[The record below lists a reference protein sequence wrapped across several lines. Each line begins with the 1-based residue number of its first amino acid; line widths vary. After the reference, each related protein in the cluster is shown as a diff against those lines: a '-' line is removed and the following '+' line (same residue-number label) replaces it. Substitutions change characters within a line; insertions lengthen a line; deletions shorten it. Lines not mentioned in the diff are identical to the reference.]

1 MDSDYNL
8 RTVFVSGEISNFTNH
23 YRTGHFYMTLKDE
36 KAAVRAVMFKYD
48 NERLGFMPKNGMKV
62 IARGRV
68 SVFERDGQ
76 YQLYIED
83 MQPDGA
89 GALSIA
95 FEQLKKKLEAEGLF
109 AQERKRPIPRFPKRV
124 GVVTSPTGAAV
135 RDIINVITR
144 RSPSTQ
150 IILCPVQ
157 VQGASAAGQ
166 ISDAIRRFNAGRYA
180 DVLIVGRGGG
190 SVEELWA
197 FNEEKVAR
205 AVAASDIPVI
215 SAVGHE
221 TDFTICD
228 FAADLRAPT
237 PSAAAELA
245 VSDRAEQHAY
255 INQLGRRCAS
265 ALDSHIRFGCNVINR
280 ICGELSAYGPMQ
292 QIISQRQPLD
302 SLFSDMQS
310 AALQAHHRDKLNLSV
325 LAGRLDALSPLRI
338 LSGGYAAVNLLI
350 EGNESLAEEFGS
362 VIDGFNQDRKCIDRS
377 VTQEAHDFIEAH
389 AELKAAKSTVIYN
402 PRWMKGIVGIVASR
416 LIETYYRPTVVLT
429 MSNGFVTGSARSVPG
444 FDLYQAIESCSD
456 LLENFGGH
464 MYAAGLTMRPER
476 VEEFTRRF
484 NAYVEE
490 NIDPITLQPQVEID
504 SELFF
509 SNITPAFRRDLN
521 RFQPFG
527 PGNPAPVFVTRGVV
541 SHGETKLGG
550 ADGEHLR
557 MDLMQRQKPNTTIQT
572 IAFQQPTHYEWIR
585 AGHPIDVCYQIVENH
600 YRGSVSVQL
609 RIKDIKPLR
618 GKQ

>member
-1 MDSDYNL
+1 MLETVSVTVSQLNRYIKSLMDSDYNL
-8 RTVFVSGEISNFTNH
+8 RAVFVSGEISNFTNH

-36 KAAVRAVMFKYD
+36 KAAVRAVMFKSD
-48 NERLGFMPKNGMKV
+48 NERLGFMPENGMKV
-62 IARGRV
+62 IARGHV

-166 ISDAIRRFNAGRYA
+166 ISDAIRRFNAGHYA

-221 TDFTICD
+221 TDFTIC
-228 FAADLRAPT
+228 AADLRAPT

-265 ALDSHIRFGCNVINR
+265 ALDSHIRFGCNEIKR
-280 ICGELSAYGPMQ
+280 ICAELSAYGPMQ
-292 QIISQRQPLD
+292 QIISQRQTLD

-325 LAGRLDALSPLRI
+325 FAGRLDALSPLRI
-338 LSGGYAAVNLLI
+338 LSGGYAAVERGGKLI
-350 EGNESLAEEFGS
+350 SKTNVPKEGDD
-362 VIDGFNQDRKCIDRS
+362 IT
-377 VTQEAHDFIEAH
+377 VT
-389 AELKAAKSTVIYN
+389 AA
-402 PRWMKGIVGIVASR
+402 
-416 LIETYYRPTVVLT
+416 
-429 MSNGFVTGSARSVPG
+429 
-444 FDLYQAIESCSD
+444 
-456 LLENFGGH
+456 
-464 MYAAGLTMRPER
+464 
-476 VEEFTRRF
+476 
-484 NAYVEE
+484 
-490 NIDPITLQPQVEID
+490 
-504 SELFF
+504 
-509 SNITPAFRRDLN
+509 
-521 RFQPFG
+521 
-527 PGNPAPVFVTRGVV
+527 
-541 SHGETKLGG
+541 
-550 ADGEHLR
+550 
-557 MDLMQRQKPNTTIQT
+557 
-572 IAFQQPTHYEWIR
+572 
-585 AGHPIDVCYQIVENH
+585 
-600 YRGSVSVQL
+600 
-609 RIKDIKPLR
+609 DIKLTAR
-618 GKQ
+618 VISSVRNGGTGNG

>member
-1 MDSDYNL
+1 MPIEKRWVVKPQGNPEAVAAMAAA
-8 RTVFVSGEISNFTNH
+8 TGISPVLANILVQ
-23 YRTGHFYMTLKDE
+23 RGIDTLE
-36 KAAVRAVMFKYD
+36 KAKKFFNPQLSDLHDPFLMKDMDKAVERVERAVRNREKIMVYGDYDVDGTTAVALVYKFLRQIGHKDLLFYIPD
-48 NERLGFMPKNGMKV
+48 RYTEGYGISTKGIDHAARKGATLI
-62 IARGRV
+62 IALDCG
-68 SVFERDGQ
+68 
-76 YQLYIED
+76 I
-83 MQPDGA
+83 
-89 GALSIA
+89 
-95 FEQLKKKLEAEGLF
+95 K
-109 AQERKRPIPRFPKRV
+109 
-124 GVVTSPTGAAV
+124 
-135 RDIINVITR
+135 
-144 RSPSTQ
+144 
-150 IILCPVQ
+150 
-157 VQGASAAGQ
+157 
-166 ISDAIRRFNAGRYA
+166 AI
-180 DVLIVGRGGG
+180 
-190 SVEELWA
+190 
-197 FNEEKVAR
+197 EKVDYAKRKGVDFIICDHHLPAEEIPR
-205 AVAASDIPVI
+205 AVAVLDPKRADCSYPFDELSGCGVGFKLVQAYCQKNGIPFQQIEPLLDLLAVSIASDIVPLVD
-215 SAVGHE
+215 E
-221 TDFTICD
+221 
-228 FAADLRAPT
+228 
-237 PSAAAELA
+237 
-245 VSDRAEQHAY
+245 
-255 INQLGRRCAS
+255 
-265 ALDSHIRFGCNVINR
+265 NR
-280 ICGELSAYGPMQ
+280 ILAHYGLLRLNASPSKGLLSIIKICGLDRHNITIDDIVFKIGPR
-292 QIISQRQPLD
+292 IN
-302 SLFSDMQS
+302 
-310 AALQAHHRDKLNLSV
+310 A
-325 LAGRLDALSPLRI
+325 AGRMRMDENDENAAP
-338 LSGGYAAVNLLI
+338 SGGYAAVNLLI

-541 SHGETKLGG
+541 SHGETKLVG
-550 ADGEHLR
+550 ADCEHLR

-618 GKQ
+618 SKQ

>member
-1 MDSDYNL
+1 MPIEKRWVVKPQGNPKAVAAMAAATGISPVLANL
-8 RTVFVSGEISNFTNH
+8 LVQRGID
-23 YRTGHFYMTLKDE
+23 TLE
-36 KAAVRAVMFKYD
+36 KAKKFFNPQLSDLHDPFLMKDMDKAVERVERAVRNREKIMVYGDYDVDGTTAVALVYKFLRQIGHKDLLFYIPD
-48 NERLGFMPKNGMKV
+48 RYTEGYGISTKGIDHAARKGATLI
-62 IARGRV
+62 IALDCG
-68 SVFERDGQ
+68 
-76 YQLYIED
+76 I
-83 MQPDGA
+83 
-89 GALSIA
+89 
-95 FEQLKKKLEAEGLF
+95 K
-109 AQERKRPIPRFPKRV
+109 
-124 GVVTSPTGAAV
+124 
-135 RDIINVITR
+135 
-144 RSPSTQ
+144 
-150 IILCPVQ
+150 
-157 VQGASAAGQ
+157 
-166 ISDAIRRFNAGRYA
+166 AI
-180 DVLIVGRGGG
+180 
-190 SVEELWA
+190 
-197 FNEEKVAR
+197 EKVDYAKRKGVDFIICDHHLPAEEIPR
-205 AVAASDIPVI
+205 AVAVLDPKRADCSYPFDELSGCGVGFKLVQAYCQKNGIPFQQIEPLLDLLAVSIASDIVPLVD
-215 SAVGHE
+215 E
-221 TDFTICD
+221 
-228 FAADLRAPT
+228 
-237 PSAAAELA
+237 
-245 VSDRAEQHAY
+245 
-255 INQLGRRCAS
+255 
-265 ALDSHIRFGCNVINR
+265 NR
-280 ICGELSAYGPMQ
+280 ILAHYGLLRLNASPSKGLLSIIKICGLDRHNITIDDIVFKIGPR
-292 QIISQRQPLD
+292 IN
-302 SLFSDMQS
+302 
-310 AALQAHHRDKLNLSV
+310 A
-325 LAGRLDALSPLRI
+325 AGRMRMDENDENAAP
-338 LSGGYAAVNLLI
+338 SGGYAAVNLLI
-350 EGNESLAEEFGS
+350 EGNESLAKEFGS

-541 SHGETKLGG
+541 SHGETKLVG
-550 ADGEHLR
+550 ADCEHLR

-618 GKQ
+618 SKQ

>member
-1 MDSDYNL
+1 MLETVSVTVSQLNRYIKSVMDSDYNL

-48 NERLGFMPKNGMKV
+48 NERLGFMPENGMKV

-109 AQERKRPIPRFPKRV
+109 AQGKRPIPRFPKRV

-166 ISDAIRRFNAGRYA
+166 ISDAIRRFNAGHYA

-265 ALDSHIRFGCNVINR
+265 ALDSHIRFGCNEIKR
-280 ICGELSAYGPMQ
+280 ICAELSAYGPMQ
-292 QIISQRQPLD
+292 QIISQRQTLD

-338 LSGGYAAVNLLI
+338 LSGGYAAVERGGKLI
-350 EGNESLAEEFGS
+350 SKTNVPKEGDD
-362 VIDGFNQDRKCIDRS
+362 IT
-377 VTQEAHDFIEAH
+377 VT
-389 AELKAAKSTVIYN
+389 AA
-402 PRWMKGIVGIVASR
+402 
-416 LIETYYRPTVVLT
+416 
-429 MSNGFVTGSARSVPG
+429 
-444 FDLYQAIESCSD
+444 
-456 LLENFGGH
+456 
-464 MYAAGLTMRPER
+464 
-476 VEEFTRRF
+476 
-484 NAYVEE
+484 
-490 NIDPITLQPQVEID
+490 
-504 SELFF
+504 
-509 SNITPAFRRDLN
+509 
-521 RFQPFG
+521 
-527 PGNPAPVFVTRGVV
+527 
-541 SHGETKLGG
+541 
-550 ADGEHLR
+550 
-557 MDLMQRQKPNTTIQT
+557 
-572 IAFQQPTHYEWIR
+572 
-585 AGHPIDVCYQIVENH
+585 
-600 YRGSVSVQL
+600 
-609 RIKDIKPLR
+609 DIKLTAR
-618 GKQ
+618 VTSSVGNGGTGNG

>member
-1 MDSDYNL
+1 MPIEKRWVVKPQGNPEAVAAMAAATGISPVLANL
-8 RTVFVSGEISNFTNH
+8 LVQRGID
-23 YRTGHFYMTLKDE
+23 TLE
-36 KAAVRAVMFKYD
+36 KAKKFFNPQLSDLHDPFLMKDMDKAVERVERAVRNREKIMVYGDYDVDGTTAVALVYKFLRQIGHKDLLFYIPD
-48 NERLGFMPKNGMKV
+48 RYTEGYGISTKGIDHAARKGATLI
-62 IARGRV
+62 IALDCG
-68 SVFERDGQ
+68 
-76 YQLYIED
+76 I
-83 MQPDGA
+83 
-89 GALSIA
+89 
-95 FEQLKKKLEAEGLF
+95 K
-109 AQERKRPIPRFPKRV
+109 
-124 GVVTSPTGAAV
+124 
-135 RDIINVITR
+135 
-144 RSPSTQ
+144 
-150 IILCPVQ
+150 
-157 VQGASAAGQ
+157 
-166 ISDAIRRFNAGRYA
+166 AI
-180 DVLIVGRGGG
+180 
-190 SVEELWA
+190 
-197 FNEEKVAR
+197 EKVDYAKRKGVDFIICDHHLPAEEIPR
-205 AVAASDIPVI
+205 AVAVLDPKRADCSYPFDELSGCGVGFKLVQAYCQKNGIPFQQIEPLLDLLAVSIASDIVPLVD
-215 SAVGHE
+215 E
-221 TDFTICD
+221 
-228 FAADLRAPT
+228 
-237 PSAAAELA
+237 
-245 VSDRAEQHAY
+245 
-255 INQLGRRCAS
+255 
-265 ALDSHIRFGCNVINR
+265 NR
-280 ICGELSAYGPMQ
+280 ILAHYGLLRLNASPSKGLLSIIKICGLDRHNITIDDIVFKIGPR
-292 QIISQRQPLD
+292 IN
-302 SLFSDMQS
+302 
-310 AALQAHHRDKLNLSV
+310 A
-325 LAGRLDALSPLRI
+325 AGRMRMDENDENAAP
-338 LSGGYAAVNLLI
+338 SGGYAAVNLLI

-541 SHGETKLGG
+541 SHGETKLVG
-550 ADGEHLR
+550 ADCEHLR

-600 YRGSVSVQL
+600 YRDSVSVQL

-618 GKQ
+618 SKQ

>member
-1 MDSDYNL
+1 MPIEKRWVVKPQGNPEAVAAMAAATGISPVLANL
-8 RTVFVSGEISNFTNH
+8 LVQRGID
-23 YRTGHFYMTLKDE
+23 TLE
-36 KAAVRAVMFKYD
+36 KAKKFFNPQLSDLHDPFLMKDMDKAVERVERAVRNREKIMVYGDYDVDGTTAVALVYKFLRQIGHKDLLFYIPD
-48 NERLGFMPKNGMKV
+48 RYTEGYGISTKGIDHAARKGATLI
-62 IARGRV
+62 IALDCG
-68 SVFERDGQ
+68 
-76 YQLYIED
+76 I
-83 MQPDGA
+83 
-89 GALSIA
+89 
-95 FEQLKKKLEAEGLF
+95 K
-109 AQERKRPIPRFPKRV
+109 
-124 GVVTSPTGAAV
+124 
-135 RDIINVITR
+135 
-144 RSPSTQ
+144 
-150 IILCPVQ
+150 
-157 VQGASAAGQ
+157 
-166 ISDAIRRFNAGRYA
+166 AI
-180 DVLIVGRGGG
+180 
-190 SVEELWA
+190 
-197 FNEEKVAR
+197 EKVDYAKRKGVDFIICDHHLPAEEIPR
-205 AVAASDIPVI
+205 AVAVLDPKRTDCSYPFDELSGCGVGFKLVQAYCQKNGIPFQQIEPLLDLLAVSIASDIVPLVD
-215 SAVGHE
+215 E
-221 TDFTICD
+221 
-228 FAADLRAPT
+228 
-237 PSAAAELA
+237 
-245 VSDRAEQHAY
+245 
-255 INQLGRRCAS
+255 
-265 ALDSHIRFGCNVINR
+265 NR
-280 ICGELSAYGPMQ
+280 ILAHYGLLRLNASPSKGLLSIIKICGLDRHNITIDDIVFKIGPR
-292 QIISQRQPLD
+292 IN
-302 SLFSDMQS
+302 
-310 AALQAHHRDKLNLSV
+310 A
-325 LAGRLDALSPLRI
+325 AGRMRMDENDENAAP
-338 LSGGYAAVNLLI
+338 SGGYAAVNLLI

-464 MYAAGLTMRPER
+464 MYAAGLTMLPER

-541 SHGETKLGG
+541 SHGETKLVG
-550 ADGEHLR
+550 ADCEHLR

>member
-1 MDSDYNL
+1 MPIEKRWVVKPQGNPEAVAAMAAATGISPVLANL
-8 RTVFVSGEISNFTNH
+8 LVQRGID
-23 YRTGHFYMTLKDE
+23 TLE
-36 KAAVRAVMFKYD
+36 KAKKFFNPQLSDLHDPFLMKDMDKAVERVERAVRNREKIMVYGDYDVDGTTAVALVYKFLRQIGHKDLLFYIPD
-48 NERLGFMPKNGMKV
+48 RYTEGYGISTKGIDHAARKGATLI
-62 IARGRV
+62 IALDCG
-68 SVFERDGQ
+68 
-76 YQLYIED
+76 I
-83 MQPDGA
+83 
-89 GALSIA
+89 
-95 FEQLKKKLEAEGLF
+95 K
-109 AQERKRPIPRFPKRV
+109 
-124 GVVTSPTGAAV
+124 
-135 RDIINVITR
+135 
-144 RSPSTQ
+144 
-150 IILCPVQ
+150 
-157 VQGASAAGQ
+157 
-166 ISDAIRRFNAGRYA
+166 AI
-180 DVLIVGRGGG
+180 
-190 SVEELWA
+190 
-197 FNEEKVAR
+197 EKVDYAKRKGVDFIICDHHLPAEEIPR
-205 AVAASDIPVI
+205 AVAVLDPKRADCSYPFDELSGCGVGFKLVQAYCQKTGIPFQQTEPLLDLLAVSIASDIVPLVD
-215 SAVGHE
+215 E
-221 TDFTICD
+221 
-228 FAADLRAPT
+228 
-237 PSAAAELA
+237 
-245 VSDRAEQHAY
+245 
-255 INQLGRRCAS
+255 
-265 ALDSHIRFGCNVINR
+265 NR
-280 ICGELSAYGPMQ
+280 ILAHYGLLRLNASPSKGLLSIIKICGLDRHNITIDDIVFKIGPR
-292 QIISQRQPLD
+292 IN
-302 SLFSDMQS
+302 
-310 AALQAHHRDKLNLSV
+310 A
-325 LAGRLDALSPLRI
+325 AGRMRMDENDENAAP
-338 LSGGYAAVNLLI
+338 SGGYAAVNLLI

-541 SHGETKLGG
+541 SHGETKLVG
-550 ADGEHLR
+550 ADCEHLR

-618 GKQ
+618 SKQ